1 MTKKGKLYLACLF
14 YVLFLALIVLLCLV
28 DRQPAAAG
36 GTVIGLANLNAFVL
50 LMFNDGAGFRPELYK
65 LTEYLGYFAILV
77 LCVFALI
84 GLTQLIRRR
93 SLKKVD
99 REILAM
105 GGLFVLTLILY
116 VFFEKVVVNC
126 RPLVL
131 PDEAGP
137 SPSFPS
143 SHTMLVVVIL
153 GSVCLVLKKYVRVP
167 WLCAVL
173 RVLCIVLILAMI
185 AGRLLCGCHWFT
197 DILGGVLAS
206 LAMLALFDAVALG
219 DGGADQG

>member
-1 MTKKGKLYLACLF
+1 MTKKGKLYVAGLF

-28 DRQPAAAG
+28 DRKPAAAG
-36 GTVIGLANLNAFVL
+36 DTMLGLTGLNARIL
-50 LMFNDGAGFRPELYK
+50 LMFNDGVGFRPELYK

-77 LCVFALI
+77 LCVFALL
-84 GLTQLIRRR
+84 GAVQLIKRR

-99 REILAM
+99 RQILAM

-131 PDEAGP
+131 PDETGP

-143 SHTMLVVVIL
+143 SHTVLVMVIL
-153 GSVCLVLKKYVRVP
+153 GSVCAVLKKYVRTP
-167 WLCAVL
+167 WLCTAL
-173 RVLCIVLILAMI
+173 RVLCVVLIAAMVL
-185 AGRLLCGCHWFT
+185 GRLICGCHWFT
-197 DILGGVLAS
+197 DILGGVLVS
-206 LAMLALFDAVALG
+206 LAMLFLFSAVI
-219 DGGADQG
+219 DGAEGG